1 MSDIEILDRIIRQRH
16 STRVFSARPVA
27 RQTIE
32 ALLDIARWAPSGSN
46 GQPWR
51 VTVAAGAVAETL
63 RERLREAA
71 NDRAMTPEQSA
82 RYRERVAA
90 GPMAWILDCI
100 DEPVDRFL
108 TVGSMTF
115 FGAPVALVVTYPGTA
130 HSPVPAGVHAFVT
143 TLLLAAE
150 TRGLGTVW
158 LGWPLGRPEIVRE
171 TLNIPEDEQLGA
183 FVALGYPDPAAPV
196 NCARSPRQETETFT
210 RWLDDDE
217 SQHQV

>member
-1 MSDIEILDRIIRQRH
+1 MSDRDILDRVIRSRR
-16 STRVFSARPVA
+16 STRAFLEQPVA
-27 RQTIE
+27 RETIE
-32 ALLDIARWAPSGSN
+32 ELLEVARWAPSGSN

-51 VTVAAGAVAETL
+51 VTVASGSVAETL
-63 RERLREAA
+63 RERLGEAA
-71 NDRAMTPEQSA
+71 AARAMTPEQSD
-82 RYRERVAA
+82 RYRQRIAS

-100 DEPVDRFL
+100 DEPVDQFL
-108 TVGSMTF
+108 TLGSMTF
-115 FGAPVALVVTYPGTA
+115 FGAPMAVVVSYPGTA
-130 HSPVPAGVHAFVT
+130 HAPVPAGVHAFVT